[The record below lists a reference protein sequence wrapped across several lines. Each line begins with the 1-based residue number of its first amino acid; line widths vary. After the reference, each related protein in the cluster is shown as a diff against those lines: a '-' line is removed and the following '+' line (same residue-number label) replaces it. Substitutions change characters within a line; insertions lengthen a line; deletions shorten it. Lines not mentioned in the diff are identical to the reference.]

1 MIQFSLKCDKE
12 HRFDSWFQSAS
23 AFDKLKAS
31 GMVTC
36 AVCGST
42 DVEKA
47 LMAPRLH
54 SGRTADAEEAP
65 EAPQEREHHGPLS
78 APATPAEQAMAEL
91 RRKIEAHSHYVGR
104 DFTTQAR
111 AMHEGTAPIRPIH
124 GEAKPDEARKLLE
137 DGVPVL
143 PLPFRPRNKSN

>member
-1 MIQFSLKCDKE
+1 MIQFSLKCDND

-36 AVCGST
+36 AVCGSAN
-42 DVEKA
+42 VEKA
-47 LMAPRLH
+47 LMAPHLN
-54 SGRTADAEEAP
+54 SGRASEGTEEP
-65 EAPQEREHHGPLS
+65 EPPKEHGALS

-91 RRKIEAHSHYVGR
+91 RRKIEANSDYVGR

-111 AMHEGTAPIRPIH
+111 AMHEGTAPTRAIH

-143 PLPFRPRNKSN
+143 PLPFRPRDKSN